1 MLNIFLL
8 VLWLFVNEYLVSTS
22 DKVFGHSN
30 KKSNLCRSWCQEWGC
45 CHGKPDRMVLWP
57 LKMVWEESKDLG
69 EVRKF
74 LELQAREA
82 LECYKAE
89 LNVPF

>member
-1 MLNIFLL
+1 
-8 VLWLFVNEYLVSTS
+8 
-22 DKVFGHSN
+22 
-30 KKSNLCRSWCQEWGC
+30 
-45 CHGKPDRMVLWP
+45 MVLWP